1 MVAALTLVVV
11 GGLALFNALTAP
23 APGPAPSRAI
33 SDTATDGATATP
45 SDPTAPPLQITV
57 IGKPTEVFV
66 KVSGSGGAVLQRGVL
81 GPGETRRYDQVPLD
95 VVVYDSSSVE
105 VRIYGEIVEDPD
117 GGRGEWEVPER
128 RR

>member
-1 MVAALTLVVV
+1 MAAALTLVVV

-23 APGPAPSRAI
+23 SPGPSPSRAA
-33 SDTATDGATATP
+33 SETADGGDTAEP
-45 SDPTAPPLQITV
+45 SNPTAPPLQITV

-81 GPGETRRYDQVPLD
+81 GPGETRRYEQVPLN
-95 VVVYDSSSVE
+95 VVVYDSTSVE
-105 VRIYGEIVEDPD
+105 VRIYGEIAEDPD

-128 RR
+128 NQ